1 MPSISITIDG
11 RGRSRTISAGDL
23 NGRLLPA
30 LRYRIAAEPEPVVV
44 DPIADKEMLE
54 AWADAIIED
63 LKISVETYEDTNT
76 KTRCARPT
84 RRSMSDQAH
93 L

>member
-30 LRYRIAAEPEPVVV
+30 LRYRIAAEPEPVIV
-44 DPIADKEMLE
+44 DPIADREMLE

-63 LKISVETYEDTNT
+63 LKISVDTYEET
-76 KTRCARPT
+76 KRIKSPLVLT
-84 RRSMSDQAH
+84 
-93 L
+93 